1 LYCPNCQTLNEED
14 ARFCSKCG
22 EYLEKKDSE
31 VCPDCGAACKPGES
45 FCTSCGYKFS
55 DPSTEQMP
63 STPTSVQQQPE
74 YGNHGQYAGTSGT
87 TPQYG
92 SPGYTIYS
100 NEEVKF
106 AGFGLRF
113 VALILDSIIL
123 SVAGGIIGA
132 IFMISDGELGSTLL
146 SFVIGLA
153 YKAGLEGSSKQAT
166 LGKMV
171 LGIKVI
177 GPDGGRISYGR
188 AIGRYFANFL
198 SAITLGIGY
207 LMAAFTKEKRALHDF
222 VAGTYVVKVN
232 K

>member
-1 LYCPNCQTLNEED
+1 MYCPNCHTLNEED

-22 EYLEKKDSE
+22 EYLEKKDPE
-31 VCPDCGAACKPGES
+31 VCPDCGAARKPGET

-55 DPSTEQMP
+55 EPSTEQF
-63 STPTSVQQQPE
+63 TSPPASGNVQTDYVSPE
-74 YGNHGQYAGTSGT
+74 QLVVTSSN

-92 SPGYTIYS
+92 STGYTVYS
-100 NEEVKF
+100 NEQVKF

-188 AIGRYFANFL
+188 ALGRYFANFL

>member
-1 LYCPNCQTLNEED
+1 MYCPNCHTLNEED

-22 EYLEKKDSE
+22 EYLEKKDPE
-31 VCPDCGAACKPGES
+31 VCPDCGATRKSGEA
-45 FCTSCGYKFS
+45 FCTSCGFKFS
-55 DPSTEQMP
+55 EPSTEQISSP
-63 STPTSVQQQPE
+63 PTPVQQQTDYAIPE
-74 YGNHGQYAGTSGT
+74 QQVVTSAN
-87 TPQYG
+87 TPQFG

-100 NEEVKF
+100 NEQVKF

-123 SVAGGIIGA
+123 SIAGGIIGA
-132 IFMISDGELGSTLL
+132 IFMISEGELGSTLL

-198 SAITLGIGY
+198 SAITLFIGY